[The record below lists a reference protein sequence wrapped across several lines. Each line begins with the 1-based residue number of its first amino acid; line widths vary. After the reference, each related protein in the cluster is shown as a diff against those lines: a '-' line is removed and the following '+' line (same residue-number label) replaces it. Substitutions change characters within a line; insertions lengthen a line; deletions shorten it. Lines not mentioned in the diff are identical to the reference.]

1 MYFLYSN
8 KDLVDMELGKLEH
21 VFHLLPPY
29 NPVTCSLVPLR
40 RLLLHLAVGSS
51 LEGHPPV
58 YERWHSHLQHNS
70 WLFETLDTYFFPAR
84 IESWILYDM
93 WWRSTKIIARNES
106 EFLIISLLSLQ
117 KKNPHIVVIDSHCE
131 FSLLYIGTNVV
142 AITLHGDRK
151 EDWRFYQK
159 KNMVGLVHIE
169 VWSSQEKD
177 NVWEAIYK

>member
-1 MYFLYSN
+1 M
-8 KDLVDMELGKLEH
+8 LEATLQIYVACIIWDNIH
-21 VFHLLPPY
+21 EYYL
-29 NPVTCSLVPLR
+29 PVTCSLVPLR

-142 AITLHGDRK
+142 AITLHGHSK

-159 KNMVGLVHIE
+159 GKYGRTCTHRSLIQ
-169 VWSSQEKD
+169 SRKG
-177 NVWEAIYK
+177 

>member
-1 MYFLYSN
+1 M
-8 KDLVDMELGKLEH
+8 LEATLQIYVACIIWDNIH
-21 VFHLLPPY
+21 EYYL
-29 NPVTCSLVPLR
+29 PVTCSLVPLR

-106 EFLIISLLSLQ
+106 EFLIISL
-117 KKNPHIVVIDSHCE
+117 
-131 FSLLYIGTNVV
+131 FSLENNFPTWWLIVIVESLLNAV
-142 AITLHGDRK
+142 AITLHGDSK

-159 KNMVGLVHIE
+159 GKL
-169 VWSSQEKD
+169 W
-177 NVWEAIYK
+177 